1 MKKFLLIDD
10 HVVVRSGIRLLL
22 QDMFSSAEIMECG
35 DGACAIAKVK
45 EHAFDLI
52 VSDIQMPNTDALSL
66 LGEILLL
73 RNDAKVMIFS
83 MGSEKI
89 YSKRFLKAGA
99 KGFVSKDANMDE
111 LTKAINQVL
120 NGKRYISDSLA
131 SYLANESLT
140 SSTDNPFNKL
150 SKREFEIAGLL
161 LRGQTIS
168 VISQSINIKV
178 STVGTHKTRMF
189 EKLGVTNLLE
199 LKELANNYNL

>member
-22 QDMFSSAEIMECG
+22 QDMFASAEIMECG
-35 DGACAIAKVK
+35 DGASAIAKVK

-111 LTKAINQVL
+111 LTKAINHVL

-131 SYLANESLT
+131 SYLANESLS